1 MTKDLLLQLD
11 GSAADDLRLAAVDN
25 LAQVFEA
32 HVRGRFMNLLPHVVI
47 PPEAGYAGGVCC
59 TDRAVGVQGWLA

>member
-1 MTKDLLLQLD
+1 MTTDLLLQLD

-32 HVRGRFMNLLPHVVI
+32 HVRGLFMSLP
-47 PPEAGYAGGVCC
+47 P
-59 TDRAVGVQGWLA
+59 TW